1 MFLLTIFIAKIMETL
16 QQKLHPCQLG
26 QTENLPYTSQQKDQK
41 TSKEDNPDRNKEER
55 EYFEIFG
62 IKLYFDDILILCL
75 LYFLYKEEVHDE
87 MLFLALILLLI
98 S

>member
-55 EYFEIFG
+55 QYFEIFG